1 MIAPR
6 TLWKHV
12 ALGFVSG
19 VVISLMP
26 LELML
31 LVVPGLL
38 IAGMLAAKRRPP
50 GSALTSYALAGI
62 AGLGAICLAILLPVK
77 QLDGRVGPI
86 HYDRMSLDDLCQALT
101 KNDRVFV
108 RAPYPQGTNIFLAFH
123 TDRAMP
129 RREVLQKLADDAAC
143 DLRIGFCGS
152 GATILFGAHPSF
164 TGLHI
169 KAGQPDGAANR
180 GGRVDSRTNRRA
192 AAAGSGG

>member
-50 GSALTSYALAGI
+50 GSALTSYVLAGI
-62 AGLGAICLAILLPVK
+62 AGLGAISLAILLPVK
-77 QLDGRVGPI
+77 QLDRRVGPI
-86 HYDRMSLDDLCQALT
+86 HCERMSL
-101 KNDRVFV
+101 
-108 RAPYPQGTNIFLAFH
+108 
-123 TDRAMP
+123 
-129 RREVLQKLADDAAC
+129 AAC
-143 DLRIGFCGS
+143 
-152 GATILFGAHPSF
+152 
-164 TGLHI
+164 
-169 KAGQPDGAANR
+169 
-180 GGRVDSRTNRRA
+180 RT
-192 AAAGSGG
+192 